1 MKLLKSLAIFG
12 KALEVVA
19 VILLI
24 MSGIILERV
33 SLMKK
38 KLSEQKY
45 FQNWGAA
52 IAQWIRLHI
61 PPVALGSSLKHTIY
75 AVVNLCLNVSCGKD
89 ENKQTKKYLK
99 H

>member
-1 MKLLKSLAIFG
+1 
-12 KALEVVA
+12 
-19 VILLI
+19 